1 MRGKVFL
8 FLCGAAEKNLN
19 AKKVGFIFG
28 LPNVLKKRAKGGCK
42 QLKRPSDC
50 FLLSFFCLSVYIDEK
65 WKRLIAFM
73 PSKARVSI
81 RDHRDM

>member
-28 LPNVLKKRAKGGCK
+28 LPNVLKKMAKGGA
-42 QLKRPSDC
+42 S
-50 FLLSFFCLSVYIDEK
+50 S
-65 WKRLIAFM
+65 
-73 PSKARVSI
+73 
-81 RDHRDM
+81 